1 MFAFLNEPPGTKLEQ
16 PPYLNLEAM
25 ELGGMVTQSE
35 PLEEYA
41 TSDLARRILAGI
53 PIAAIW
59 GIIIYI
65 SFLHY
70 TIKAMP

>member
-1 MFAFLNEPPGTKLEQ
+1 
-16 PPYLNLEAM
+16 M
-25 ELGGMVTQSE
+25 ELGGMITQSE